1 MKRTPTI
8 MLDRAKQ
15 RLSMVNFSS
24 VFTNFM
30 SADHKLQKRMVELS
44 RDGSSY
50 FGNLVKDYR

>member
-8 MLDRAKQ
+8 MLDRAKH
-15 RLSMVNFSS
+15 RLSS

-30 SADHKLQKRMVELS
+30 NTDHKLQKRILELS

-50 FGNLVKDYR
+50 FGTLVKDYR